1 MKKLFIFALLMFT
14 MTSGAQIKKV
24 DDKPNVTMDANGNY
38 KEIQDVNT
46 GRLYYD
52 KEGKS
57 YPVFM
62 SKNGKLYAITG
73 ISKKTGKPVRKY
85 LKT

>member
-1 MKKLFIFALLMFT
+1 M
-14 MTSGAQIKKV
+14 GAMSISAQTTAKEK
-24 DDKPNVTMDANGNY
+24 DLPNVTMDASGNY

-52 KEGKS
+52 KDGKS

-62 SKNGKLYAITG
+62 SKKGKLYAITG

-85 LKT
+85 LKS